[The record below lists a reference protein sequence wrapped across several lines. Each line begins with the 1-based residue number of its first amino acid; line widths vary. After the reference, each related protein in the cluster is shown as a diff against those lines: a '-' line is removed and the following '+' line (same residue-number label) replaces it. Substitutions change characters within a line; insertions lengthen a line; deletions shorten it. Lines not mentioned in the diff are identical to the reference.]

1 MISPLKNLFMEF
13 LHMGAEK
20 YTNPN
25 SPMGFHKMNHPGDQY
40 LGEQNRTR
48 DTDTTPKTQVLKE
61 NR

>member
-1 MISPLKNLFMEF
+1 MEF